1 MWLLAVAA
9 LLLGACSPAAD
20 NPASDQPRTAATP
33 STVQNPTTTTT
44 TTTTTTITTTTTTT
58 PSPTRTVSPTVVEDY
73 RPGLEANVYRP
84 ASSQSAPVVV
94 MVPGGGW
101 RTADPSGYAGLAAS
115 LATAGMLAVT
125 VEIGAAEDGAVYPA
139 PVDDIHCAI
148 AYAAAQAATGGSE
161 PGPVIVLGHS
171 SGAHLAALA
180 ALDSR
185 PHPPGCPHPPARA
198 DALVGLAGVYDV
210 DRLPA
215 LAYLLFAA
223 TPEEDP
229 EKWEEGNPILR
240 AALRPGL
247 PALLLHG
254 ASDALVPVS
263 FSQDFAAALEAG
275 GHDTTLRIIP
285 RADHGEIILA
295 EFSGGVIADWV
306 TDLDPGSG

>member
-20 NPASDQPRTAATP
+20 SPASDQPRTAPTP

-44 TTTTTTITTTTTTT
+44 TITTTTTT
-58 PSPTRTVSPTVVEDY
+58 PSPARTVSPTVVEDY

-101 RTADPSGYAGLAAS
+101 RTADPSGYAGLAGS

-125 VEIGAAEDGAVYPA
+125 VEVGAAEDGAVYPA

-148 AYAAAQAATGGSE
+148 AYASAQAATGGNE
-161 PGPVIVLGHS
+161 PGPVVLLGHS

-180 ALDSR
+180 ALNSR
-185 PHPPGCPHPPARA
+185 PHPPDCPYPPAQA

-215 LAYLLFAA
+215 LAYLLFAT

-229 EKWEEGNPILR
+229 EKWEEGNPVLR
-240 AALRPGL
+240 AALHPEL
-247 PALLLHG
+247 PVLLLHG
-254 ASDALVPVS
+254 AVDRLVPVS
-263 FSQDFAAALEAG
+263 FSQDFAAALETG
-275 GHDTTLRIIP
+275 GHDTTLTIIP

-295 EFSGGVIADWV
+295 EFSGEVIADWV
-306 TDLDPGSG
+306 GHLGAREPG

>member
-1 MWLLAVAA
+1 MTLRTPVWLLALAA
-9 LLLGACSPAAD
+9 LLLGACFPAAES
-20 NPASDQPRTAATP
+20 PSSPPPTASSP
-33 STVQNPTTTTT
+33 STVTNPTTS
-44 TTTTTTITTTTTTT
+44 TTTTT
-58 PSPTRTVSPTVVEDY
+58 PTTEPREPSPTVVEDY

-84 ASSQSAPVVV
+84 ASAQSAPVVV

-115 LATAGMLAVT
+115 LAGAGMVAVT
-125 VEIGAAEDGAVYPA
+125 VEIGAAEDGAVYPT

-148 AYAAAQAATGGSE
+148 AYASAQATAGGSE
-161 PGPVIVLGHS
+161 PGPIVVLGHS

-185 PHPPGCPHPPARA
+185 PHPPDCPHPPARA
-198 DALVGLAGVYDV
+198 EALVGLAGVYDI

-215 LAYLLFAA
+215 LAYLLFAT

-229 EKWEEGNPILR
+229 EKWKEGNPLLR
-240 AALRPGL
+240 ADLRPEL
-247 PALLLHG
+247 PVLLLHG
-254 ASDALVPVS
+254 AFDALVPVS

-275 GHDTTLRIIP
+275 GHDTTLTIIP

-295 EFSGGVIADWV
+295 EFSGGAIADWV
-306 TDLDPGSG
+306 RRLAPGRPG